1 MQHNHLGKDIKSM
14 TLPAIR
20 ANQEVISDALMDELC
35 AHDCPSKTI
44 SEVMVAF
51 DELISNIVNYAYKG
65 TQGDMR
71 VDFSVGG
78 EDKLVLT
85 LDFIDKGIPFDPLKK
100 PDPDITLS
108 VEEREIGNLGIFMV
122 KKMMTSVEYERVADE
137 NHLRI
142 TKVFEE

>member
-20 ANQEVISDALMDELC
+20 ANQEIMSDAIMDMLC
-35 AHDCPSKTI
+35 AHDCPAKTI

-51 DELISNIVNYAYKG
+51 DELISNIVNYAYKDG
-65 TQGDMR
+65 QGDMR
-71 VDFSVGG
+71 IDFSIGG
-78 EDKLVLT
+78 EVPTLT

-108 VEEREIGNLGIFMV
+108 VEDREIGNLGIFMV
-122 KKMMTSVEYERVADE
+122 KQMMTSIEYERVGDE

-142 TKVFEE
+142 TKMFEK